1 MKYMKC
7 AVILTVSLVVL
18 CGGVEGFVPPVSLL
32 RPQGSALALKSLRGR
47 LPPALRSGRSLT
59 LQVSLDTVPRDIL
72 WAVWWDLQAGVSQVK
87 TRMVLCRHGSIQ
99 SRLGSGG
106 VAPGGAVAGLV
117 RGD

>member
-72 WAVWWDLQAGVSQVK
+72 WAVWWDLQARV
-87 TRMVLCRHGSIQ
+87 
-99 SRLGSGG
+99 
-106 VAPGGAVAGLV
+106 
-117 RGD
+117 